1 MKQELGGEME
11 SSEWGEF
18 EMSLDTLVG
27 LLGGQLLIW
36 VWSSKVLN
44 VKPQPSAQSQ
54 VDAK

>member
-1 MKQELGGEME
+1 MKQKLGGKME
-11 SSEWGEF
+11 NSVWGEF

-44 VKPQPSAQSQ
+44 VKPEPSAQSR